1 MYRYI
6 KYALLALCI
15 SLIVSTSSASLT
27 GFAYSKTCNITGND
41 GWSGDLS
48 NYPVKIVVHNTTGSD
63 SGADVYIGSKVTY
76 ADMRDIRFAS
86 TNDSKYDYWI
96 EHTADTS
103 TSRTFWVEVSSI
115 PDDGVITQVV
125 MYYNSTGSS
134 SSESNGVNTFT
145 FFDDFDAGSLDAKW
159 TQRGTGL
166 SISNSI
172 ATISY
177 AGGSYTDIYSD
188 NAYGANGDLMFYGNL
203 TRDVMTEAGYQTA
216 SDGSTVAFYISDNAG
231 SNRYESMTK
240 SGGGTGTTNL
250 GTSYTGD
257 HKWEVIRES
266 GGNPTRFLI
275 DNSQVST
282 HSTAVGS
289 GSANVY
295 FLAYVSTSQIT
306 LDWVALRSWAD
317 PDVVITSWSTETV
330 YAVPPDASF
339 TSNVTSGYPSF
350 DVLFN
355 DTSTQS
361 PTNWDWYVDEV
372 KISDDQNVTI
382 TFDDVIGNTIR
393 SYNISLYASNIAGG
407 DWKNETN
414 YITAY
419 PLNTSFNATPTI
431 GCSPLSV
438 SFFDNTING
447 TATNWYWDFGDVNT
461 SSLQDP
467 THSYIGI
474 GLYTVTL
481 NSSNTFSFDT
491 YTVTDLI
498 NVTGVPPIA
507 GFVSDV
513 VGGVIPLDVTFTDT
527 SLYTPTSWN
536 WSFGDGSYSED
547 ENPSHTYTVGGT
559 YSVNLT
565 VTNDCGSDYELKTD
579 YITVGLPELTA
590 DFTSNVTS
598 GCQPLGVAFTDTSV
612 GTNILNWSWDF
623 NNDATPDSFAHN
635 PTHEFASA
643 GTYTVK
649 LTVTDAYSSDSE
661 TKTDYITV
669 YSDDVTADFYA
680 DDTTVYTGTVVHFV
694 DTSTGYASAWQWSWG
709 DSKPNGTTQNPT
721 HTYTNVGD
729 YTVVLTATNDC
740 GGISVETKVAYINV
754 TEAPISP
761 VTTYPSTGSPTGAN
775 IHIILFIVL
784 LVVGVSF
791 FLLGEY
797 INETNYAH
805 IILMGI
811 ACLLFALLSNIA
823 ISGNLT
829 DEFSVIEDSTLGYFL
844 ILVAIV
850 SGISVG
856 LYVYELIF
864 YYDGDLE

>member
-41 GWSGDLS
+41 GWAGDLS

-63 SGADVYIGSKVTY
+63 SGSDVYIDTKVTY
-76 ADMRDIRFAS
+76 SDMRDIRFAS
-86 TNDSKYDYWI
+86 TADSEYDYWI

-134 SSESNGVNTFT
+134 SSESNGVDTFT
-145 FFDDFDAGSLDAKW
+145 FFDDFDGGSLDAKW
-159 TQRGTGL
+159 TQRGSGL
-166 SISNSI
+166 SISDSI
-172 ATISY
+172 ATLSY
-177 AGGSYTDIYSD
+177 SGGYSDIYSD
-188 NAYGANGDLMFYGNL
+188 NTYGANGDLMFYGSL
-203 TRDVMTEAGYQTA
+203 TKNVMTEAGYQTA
-216 SDGSTVAFYISDNAG
+216 SDGNTVAFYISDNAG
-231 SNRYESMTK
+231 SDRYESMTK

-289 GSANVY
+289 GAANIY
-295 FLAYVSTSQIT
+295 FLAYVSTSQVTI
-306 LDWVALRSWAD
+306 DWVALRSWAD

-330 YAVPPDASF
+330 YAVTPDASF

-393 SYNISLYASNIAGG
+393 SYNISLYASNIGGG

-507 GFVSDV
+507 WFVSDV

-536 WSFGDGSYSED
+536 WSFGDGSYSD
-547 ENPSHTYTVGGT
+547 DQNPMHTYSVEGT
-559 YSVNLT
+559 YTVNLT
-565 VTNDCGSDYELKTD
+565 VTNDCGSDSEIKTN
-579 YITVGLPELTA
+579 YITTGCPSLISGFSANITEGCPTLPVL
-590 DFTSNVTS
+590 
-598 GCQPLGVAFTDTSV
+598 FTDSSI

-623 NNDATPDSFAHN
+623 DGDNIADSFDQN
-635 PTHEFASA
+635 PTWEFTTS
-643 GTYTVK
+643 G
-649 LTVTDAYSSDSE
+649 AYSINLTITDICGTDSE
-661 TKTDYITV
+661 IKTNYITV
-669 YSDDVTADFYA
+669 YSDTISASFFA
-680 DDTTVYTGTVVHFV
+680 SDTTVYTGVDVYFT
-694 DTSTGYASAWQWSWG
+694 DTSTGYPSVWAWSWG
-709 DSKPNGTTQNPT
+709 DETYNGTTQNPS
-721 HTYTNVGD
+721 HSYSSPGTYTVNL
-729 YTVVLTATNDC
+729 TVLNPC
-740 GGISVETKVAYINV
+740 GGIDVESKIGYINV
-754 TEAPISP
+754 TEAPEVV
-761 VTTYPSTGSPTGAN
+761 VTPYPTTGSPTGAN
-775 IHIILFIVL
+775 INAIIFIILLIVATALFII
-784 LVVGVSF
+784 S
-791 FLLGEY
+791 EY
-797 INETNYAH
+797 INNSYYAH

-811 ACLLFALLSNIA
+811 ACLLFAILSNIA

-829 DEFSVIEDSTLGYFL
+829 DEFSVIEDSTLGYY
-844 ILVAIV
+844 ILLMAVI
-850 SGISVG
+850 SGITVG
-856 LYVYELIF
+856 LYIYELIF
-864 YYDGDLE
+864 YNESDLE